1 VIARS
6 TAAMDTVVSI
16 HVAAPADTPE
26 QAHEQEDAVE
36 RALGWFH
43 HVEDTCTRF
52 DPNSELM
59 RLSAQ
64 VNVAVPVSALL
75 FEAVQLAVA
84 IARETGGAFDPTVGG
99 RMHDAGFNRDH
110 RSGRVVEFA
119 RPGDD
124 GASYRDVVLDAPAR
138 TITLTRPLV
147 LDLGALAKG
156 LAIDMAACELRP
168 FEDFAVDAGGD
179 LYLGGH
185 RPDGEPWSVGIRH
198 PRHEGE
204 LIDVC
209 RVSNRA
215 VCTSGDYE
223 RRTADGAAHHIVD
236 PRGKSP
242 AAKSIS
248 ATVVADTAM
257 LADAVA
263 TAAFVLGPADGLQL
277 LDILQLDGLIVS
289 PALELF
295 ATRGM
300 RRDDRFRDAA
310 ADAYSGAAILSNAQ
324 GTAHDHP
331 RADSWRD
338 RLG

>member
-1 VIARS
+1 
-6 TAAMDTVVSI
+6 MDTVVSM

-26 QAHEQEDAVE
+26 QQREQEDAVE

-52 DPNSELM
+52 DPESELM

-64 VNVAVPVSALL
+64 VNVPVPVSALL
-75 FEAVQLAVA
+75 FEAVQFGVRM
-84 IARETGGAFDPTVGG
+84 ARDTGGAFDPTVGG
-99 RMHDAGFNRDH
+99 RMREAGFNRDH
-110 RSGRVVEFA
+110 RSGRIVEFTPRGDA
-119 RPGDD
+119 R
-124 GASYRDVVLDAPAR
+124 ASYQDIVLDAQAR

-156 LAIDMAACELRP
+156 LAIDMAACEVRP
-168 FEDFAVDAGGD
+168 FENFAIDAGGD

-185 RPDGEPWSVGIRH
+185 RADGEPWSVGIRH
-198 PRHEGE
+198 PRHDGE
-204 LIDVC
+204 LIDRC
-209 RVSNRA
+209 LVSNRA

-223 RRTADGAAHHIVD
+223 RRTADGAAHHILD
-236 PRGKSP
+236 PRGGGA
-242 AAKSIS
+242 AAKAIS
-248 ATVVADTAM
+248 ATVIADSAM

-263 TAAFVLGPADGLQL
+263 TAVFVMGPADGIQL
-277 LDILQLDGLIVS
+277 LDTLQLDGLIVS

-300 RRDDRFRDAA
+300 RRDDRFPDAA

-324 GTAHDHP
+324 GPVHDHP
-331 RADSWRD
+331 RADSRRD